1 MIFVNDIKRWISQ
14 SETFYA
20 DKVPLIINKQMHY
33 LIEKFCV
40 KIFMTVTKQKLK
52 YLYFLLPISNPSIH
66 FIVNPHKPKYD
77 ISVRVYMVL

>member
-1 MIFVNDIKRWISQ
+1 MIFAFVKPVYFQNCVITSKNMIFVNDIKRWISQ

-20 DKVPLIINKQMHY
+20 DKVPHWTYINKQMKY

-52 YLYFLLPISNPSIH
+52 QIIIIFT
-66 FIVNPHKPKYD
+66 F
-77 ISVRVYMVL
+77 